1 MAAPTPDRPGPL
13 NWALITA
20 LGIVWGSAFM
30 SISLALEGFGPITV
44 AALRTTIGALTLL
57 AAGAALGQTLS
68 AIPGRAGWASVAA
81 VGITSSALPFLLLA
95 WGLQH
100 VPSAFAGV
108 AMGAVPLLVLPLVYV
123 FSPEEGI
130 GPRRIAGVALG
141 FVGLAVLI
149 GPGAFAG
156 GGDLAGPGRLA
167 CLGAAACYGI
177 SSVLTRRAPPMPP
190 IALAAASL
198 LAGAVLLLP
207 LAVVLEGLP
216 DGAPARATLALL
228 YLGLL
233 PTGIAALLR
242 VRVIRTAGSVFMS
255 LVSYMVPVWAVIFG
269 GVLLGEALPPQ
280 LFVALGMILAGI
292 LLSQWRSLT
301 GARQG
306 E

>member
-1 MAAPTPDRPGPL
+1 MATPTPDRPGPL
-13 NWALITA
+13 NWALLTV

-30 SISLALEGFGPITV
+30 SISIALEGFGPITV
-44 AALRTTIGALTLL
+44 AALRTSIGAIALL
-57 AAGAALGQTLS
+57 AAGAALGQNPT
-68 AIPGRAGWASVAA
+68 AIPGRVGWVFAAA

-100 VPSAFAGV
+100 IPSAFAGV
-108 AMGAVPLLVLPLVYV
+108 AMGAVPLLLLPLAYV

-130 GPRRIAGVALG
+130 GPRRVAGVALG

-156 GGDLAGPGRLA
+156 GGDLTGFGRLA
-167 CLGAAACYGI
+167 CLGAAACYGV

-190 IALAAASL
+190 ISLAAASL
-198 LAGAVLLLP
+198 LAGAVVLVP
-207 LAVVLEGLP
+207 LALALEGVP
-216 DGAPARATLALL
+216 DAAPARATLALV

-280 LFVALGMILAGI
+280 LLVALGLILAGI
-292 LLSQWRSLT
+292 GLSQWRSLSALWR
-301 GARQG
+301 G
-306 E
+306 